1 MKKVNTY
8 GLKMTGI
15 KTVAGESYNYGHSGE
30 YLELFYDCATG
41 EVWTVYQYSLGQN
54 SWTVYHDP
62 SIIKIGNISRKVTM
76 QEVADMIF
84 ESVGAK

>member
-8 GLKMTGI
+8 GFKMTGI
-15 KTVAGESYNYGHSGE
+15 KTVAGESNRYWRSGE

-54 SWTVYHDP
+54 NWTVYHKP
-62 SIIKIGNISRKVTM
+62 SVIKIDNISRKVTM
-76 QEVADMIF
+76 QEVANMIV
-84 ESVGAK
+84 ERLDG